1 MSSHRKRECPAQF
14 AMDLESLLSH
24 NLFNIVAYSEHNH
37 LTAEGEV
44 EKRKVVWMR

>member
-24 NLFNIVAYSEHNH
+24 NLFDIVAYSEHNH